1 MAKKQSFGDKTIK
14 SSTQNRKYVKVI
26 RSTRGKDT
34 NSLKFNELMLAVK
47 GDKNIDAAVKEFFN
61 K

>member
-1 MAKKQSFGDKTIK
+1 MLRIK
-14 SSTQNRKYVKVI
+14 KYVKII

-34 NSLKFNELMLAVK
+34 NSLKFNEMILGVN
-47 GDKNIDAAVKEFFN
+47 GDNLNAAVKELLN